1 MSDTSDN
8 VKAKLEAARL
18 KAEQLRAL
26 QEETAREI
34 AEAEALEAAQI
45 RKKEI
50 AKTQQEKERLHR
62 SSEKQRLLKERQQ
75 AAYAAREEA
84 AARAKAGAGSG
95 AAGTADSSTATV
107 AEEENEYEDDELFE
121 NSPIGK
127 PKSQRKR
134 LGLRCFNC
142 NRLEGHYLSYY
153 RRLWYSFFV
162 GMTFGLAI
170 IFGPYKCQCCGSQ
183 RLMISNLLHPKY
195 YAAISKT
202 RYRSGSKKRRS
213 SRR

>member
-1 MSDTSDN
+1 MSDIPDSA
-8 VKAKLEAARL
+8 KAKLEAAKL

-26 QEETAREI
+26 QEEAAREI
-34 AEAEALEAAQI
+34 AEAEALEAAEI

-50 AKTQQEKERLHR
+50 AKAQQEKERLHR

-84 AARAKAGAGSG
+84 AARAKAGNTA
-95 AAGTADSSTATV
+95 TADSSAITV
-107 AEEENEYEDDELFE
+107 AEEVRDFEDEDTFDDV
-121 NSPIGK
+121 PIAK

-153 RRLWYSFFV
+153 RRVWYSFLV

-202 RYRSGSKKRRS
+202 RSKSGSKKRRS

>member
-1 MSDTSDN
+1 MSDIPDSA
-8 VKAKLEAARL
+8 KAKLEAAKL

-26 QEETAREI
+26 QEEAAREI
-34 AEAEALEAAQI
+34 AEAEALEAAEI

-50 AKTQQEKERLHR
+50 AKAQQEKERLHR

-84 AARAKAGAGSG
+84 AARAKAGNTA
-95 AAGTADSSTATV
+95 TADSSAITV
-107 AEEENEYEDDELFE
+107 AEEVHDFEDEDTFDDV
-121 NSPIGK
+121 PIAK

-153 RRLWYSFFV
+153 RRVWYSFLV

-202 RYRSGSKKRRS
+202 RSKSGSKKRRS